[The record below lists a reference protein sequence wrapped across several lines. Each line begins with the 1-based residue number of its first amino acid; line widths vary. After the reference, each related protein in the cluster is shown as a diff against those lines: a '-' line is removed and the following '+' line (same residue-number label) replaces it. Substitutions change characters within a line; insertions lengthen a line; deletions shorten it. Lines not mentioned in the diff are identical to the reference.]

1 MKSARRPTRDVVPWA
16 ADEFR
21 HVATADAAVAG
32 AAGRADAAS
41 SNSQALSR
49 KPSACSR
56 IKGDNAMKLFRRT
69 FLRLA
74 VGTTVLPIASPVA
87 VLGQGTTIPSGA
99 SRIVERTHYYAKPD
113 LAAEVLNVRR
123 EASAMRLSIGLP
135 AGEIFVKHPG
145 GDGSEPDV
153 AWQCTFADA
162 AARDADLAARAAS
175 AEFESV
181 RVQMRKL
188 YARFE
193 RQVFAIA
200 LL

>member
-1 MKSARRPTRDVVPWA
+1 MTLP
-16 ADEFR
+16 
-21 HVATADAAVAG
+21 
-32 AAGRADAAS
+32 
-41 SNSQALSR
+41 
-49 KPSACSR
+49 
-56 IKGDNAMKLFRRT
+56 RRT
-69 FLRLA
+69 FLHLA
-74 VGTTVLPIASPVA
+74 AGTAALPIASPVA
-87 VLGQGTTIPSGA
+87 VLGQGTITPTTI
-99 SRIVERTHYYAKPD
+99 RIVERTQYYAKPG
-113 LAAEVLNVRR
+113 LAAEVLDVRR
-123 EASAMRLSIGLP
+123 KASAVRVSIGLP

-162 AARDADLAARAAS
+162 AAREADLAARAAS

-200 LL
+200 AG

>member
-1 MKSARRPTRDVVPWA
+1 MKFPRRR
-16 ADEFR
+16 
-21 HVATADAAVAG
+21 
-32 AAGRADAAS
+32 
-41 SNSQALSR
+41 
-49 KPSACSR
+49 
-56 IKGDNAMKLFRRT
+56 

-74 VGTTVLPIASPVA
+74 AGAAALPA
-87 VLGQGTTIPSGA
+87 VPSAPALGQGTIIPTNA
-99 SRIVERTHYYAKPD
+99 PLIVERTQYFAKPG
-113 LAAEVLNVRR
+113 LAAEVLDVRR
-123 EASAMRLSIGLP
+123 KASAVRLSIGLP

-153 AWQCTFADA
+153 AWQCTFADV

-193 RQVFAIA
+193 RQVFATAA
-200 LL
+200 L

>member
-1 MKSARRPTRDVVPWA
+1 MTLPRRRFLSLA
-16 ADEFR
+16 
-21 HVATADAAVAG
+21 AG
-32 AAGRADAAS
+32 AAG
-41 SNSQALSR
+41 
-49 KPSACSR
+49 
-56 IKGDNAMKLFRRT
+56 
-69 FLRLA
+69 
-74 VGTTVLPIASPVA
+74 LPIASPVA
-87 VLGQGTTIPSGA
+87 MLAQGTITATTGA
-99 SRIVERTHYYAKPD
+99 IMIVERTQYYAKPG
-113 LAAEVLNVRR
+113 LAAEVLDVRR
-123 EASAMRLSIGLP
+123 KASAVRVSIGLP

-153 AWQCTFADA
+153 AWQCTFADL

-200 LL
+200 

>member
-1 MKSARRPTRDVVPWA
+1 MKFPRRR
-16 ADEFR
+16 
-21 HVATADAAVAG
+21 
-32 AAGRADAAS
+32 
-41 SNSQALSR
+41 
-49 KPSACSR
+49 
-56 IKGDNAMKLFRRT
+56 

-74 VGTTVLPIASPVA
+74 AGAAALPA
-87 VLGQGTTIPSGA
+87 VPSAPALGQGTIIPTNA
-99 SRIVERTHYYAKPD
+99 PLIVERTQYFAKPG
-113 LAAEVLNVRR
+113 LAAEVLDVRR
-123 EASAMRLSIGLP
+123 KASAVRLSIGLP

-153 AWQCTFADA
+153 AWQCTFIDV

-181 RVQMRKL
+181 RMQMRKL

-200 LL
+200 SL

>member
-1 MKSARRPTRDVVPWA
+1 MKLPRRN
-16 ADEFR
+16 FL
-21 HVATADAAVAG
+21 HL
-32 AAGRADAAS
+32 AAGTAA
-41 SNSQALSR
+41 
-49 KPSACSR
+49 
-56 IKGDNAMKLFRRT
+56 
-69 FLRLA
+69 
-74 VGTTVLPIASPVA
+74 LPTGSPVA
-87 VLGQGTTIPSGA
+87 VLGQGTITSTDTV
-99 SRIVERTHYYAKPD
+99 RVVERTQYYAKPG
-113 LAAEVLNVRR
+113 LTAEVLDVRR
-123 EASAMRLSIGLP
+123 KASAVRVSIGLP

-200 LL
+200 AG